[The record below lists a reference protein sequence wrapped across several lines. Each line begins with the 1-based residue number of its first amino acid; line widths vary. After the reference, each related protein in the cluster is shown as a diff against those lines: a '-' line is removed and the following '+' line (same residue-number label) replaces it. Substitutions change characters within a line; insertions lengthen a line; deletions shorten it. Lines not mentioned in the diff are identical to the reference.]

1 VGRPVDEVGEGEGGS
16 TVLASSALVG
26 ASPRVLSDAFF
37 DQDAESLAQ
46 AVLGKVLRRRHEG
59 RWLAAAIVE
68 AEAYRVD
75 EKASHSSRGRT
86 PSREPMFM
94 APGTLYMY
102 YSRAG
107 DSLNLSCRGEGDAVL
122 IKAARPFVDPLS
134 PLENVDVMQRLNPGP
149 GGRKRDPRRLCSG
162 QTLLCRSLALTVK
175 DWNGKRFDADR
186 FRLEDVGRVPD
197 TIIQAPR
204 LGIPTGRDEHLW
216 YRFVDRDFAHLSTS
230 NPLTR
235 RSWEAGRDY
244 RVVRRPSV
252 PATEQELLSRAR
264 KLAGRSLGWLADDL
278 GWQVPVDLRRNK
290 GWVGRL
296 LEEAL
301 GCTAGSLPE
310 PDFPHLGIELKTI
323 PVDGRGVPRE
333 TTHVCTAP
341 LDGTLAATWEDSWV
355 RRKLACVLWVPVVGD
370 GSVPVGDRRIGAAV
384 LWRPDGEE
392 TARLRQ
398 DWEEITELI
407 SLGEHGLL
415 DGRVGEAL
423 HLRPKAASGR
433 SMTWALDP
441 GGRWVP
447 ANPRGFYLRKAFT
460 RRLLARR
467 LLVEG

>member
-1 VGRPVDEVGEGEGGS
+1 MGEHRHGLDQGRGEESVVGLADPVGS
-16 TVLASSALVG
+16 L
-26 ASPRVLSDAFF
+26 PRVVESGFF
-37 DQDAESLAQ
+37 DQDAESLARSL
-46 AVLGKVLRRRHEG
+46 LGKVLRRRYEG

-68 AEAYRVD
+68 AEAYRMD
-75 EKASHSSRGRT
+75 ERASHSSKGRT

-122 IKAARPFVDPLS
+122 VKAGRPFVDTLS
-134 PLENVDVMQRLNPGP
+134 PEENLDVMQRLNPGP
-149 GGRKRDPRRLCSG
+149 GGRRRDPKRLCSG

-175 DWNGKRFDADR
+175 DWNGKRFDSDV
-186 FRLEDVGRVPD
+186 FRLEDVGRVPQ

-204 LGIPTGRDEHLW
+204 LGIPQGRDEHLW
-216 YRFVDRDFAHLSTS
+216 YRFVDHDFAHLTTS

-235 RSWEAGRDY
+235 RNWEAGRDY
-244 RVVRRPSV
+244 RVLRCPSV
-252 PATEQELLSRAR
+252 PASEEELLARAR
-264 KLAGRSLGWLADDL
+264 GLAGRSLRWLAGEL
-278 GWQVPVDLRRNK
+278 GWDVPDDLRRNK

-296 LEEAL
+296 MEEAL
-301 GCTAGSLPE
+301 GGSSGSLAE

-323 PVDGRGVPRE
+323 PVNARGVPRE

-341 LDGTLAATWEDSWV
+341 LDGTLAARWEESWV
-355 RRKLACVLWVPVVGD
+355 RRKLACVLWMPVVGD

-384 LWRPDGEE
+384 LWRPDPDEA
-392 TARLRQ
+392 ARLRQ

-441 GGRWVP
+441 EGQWVP
-447 ANPRGFYLRKAFT
+447 ANPRGFYLRTGFT
-460 RRLLARR
+460 RRLLARH
-467 LLVEG
+467 LLLQA

>member
-1 VGRPVDEVGEGEGGS
+1 RLHDG
-16 TVLASSALVG
+16 
-26 ASPRVLSDAFF
+26 
-37 DQDAESLAQ
+37 
-46 AVLGKVLRRRHEG
+46 H
-59 RWLAAAIVE
+59 WLAAAIVE
-68 AEAYRVD
+68 AEAYCID
-75 EKASHSSRGRT
+75 ERASHSSKGRT

-107 DSLNLSCRGEGDAVL
+107 DSLNLSCRGEGNAVL
-122 IKAARPFVDPLS
+122 VKAARPYVDALS
-134 PLENVDVMQRLNPGP
+134 PAENLEVMQSLNPGP
-149 GGRKRDPRRLCSG
+149 GGRTRDPSRLCSG

-175 DWNGKRFDADR
+175 DWNGKVFDPDR
-186 FRLEDVGRVPD
+186 FRLEDVGCSPQ

-204 LGIPTGRDEHLW
+204 LGIPQGRDEHLL

-235 RSWEAGRDY
+235 RAWREGRDY
-244 RVVRRPSV
+244 RLVRRRRSPS
-252 PATEQELLSRAR
+252 TELELVTLAR
-264 KLAGRSLGWLADDL
+264 SLAGRSLGWLAGEL
-278 GWQVPVDLRRNK
+278 GWDVPADLRRKK

-301 GCTAGSLPE
+301 GCTAGSLAE

-341 LDGTLAATWEDSWV
+341 LDGTLESHWEHSWV
-355 RRKLACVLWVPVVGD
+355 RRKLSCVLWVPVVGD
-370 GSVPVGDRRIGAAV
+370 SSVPVAERRIGAAV
-384 LWRPDGEE
+384 LWRPDEEE

-407 SLGEHGLL
+407 AQGEHGML
-415 DGRVGEAL
+415 DGRVGDAL

-433 SMTWALDP
+433 SMTWALDSE
-441 GGRWVP
+441 GQWVP
-447 ANPRGFYLRKAFT
+447 ANPRGFYLRTTFT
-460 RRLLARR
+460 RRLLSRN
-467 LLVEG
+467 LLLEA